1 MNASLINFSFM
12 ITYIIL
18 LTTATITF
26 IEAIRTPVPQ
36 IRHIFNLE
44 TAISLIAGYF
54 YSVFVYKIATSKLDY
69 AELSKMRYID
79 WAITTPLMLLVLTL
93 VLSQNLKQS
102 VTFMFFGIIVLLN
115 YIMLLLGYLGELNV
129 ISKFN
134 GMIFGFIPFCILF
147 YLIYNK
153 YIKNYNL
160 LANKVIF
167 GVYVVLWSLY
177 GIVYMFDEEVKN
189 ICFNFLDLFAK
200 CFFGLSLWVYYTKIL
215 KV

>member
-1 MNASLINFSFM
+1 M

-26 IEAIRTPVPQ
+26 IEAIKTPVPQ

-102 VTFMFFGIIVLLN
+102 VTFMFFGIIVILN

-134 GMIFGFIPFCILF
+134 GMILGFIPFFILF

-167 GVYVVLWSLY
+167 GVYVFLWSLY
-177 GIVYMFDEEVKN
+177 GVVYMFDEETKN
-189 ICFNFLDLFAK
+189 ICFNFLDLCAK